1 MGCWRLL
8 FLPSFART
16 QHVTK
21 MILQSLQEL
30 QVVIIPGLT
39 VSFLENSWYRSLHD
53 SSLSLQRKSEM
64 NEGQSFGLSMDRKT

>member
-30 QVVIIPGLT
+30 QVVITPGLT
-39 VSFLENSWYRSLHD
+39 VSFLENSWYRIPHY